1 MTTIRLGFCPT
12 MTPYAETFDQTIEEV
27 ELVPLGSA
35 SQAMSMLRSGAIE
48 ISLIGREAY
57 TRELTEKIGKRRLAG
72 GYTLVYPRKVAIPRA
87 QLAELPVK
95 TYLAPEIVA
104 KLLPTLDNVS
114 FYNTF
119 EECERAEP
127 GMPMLIDWKDF
138 KDEHQMLIPVEANGA
153 KVPAFRAPVIYYNT
167 DRVGEDAVDRF
178 QAVLKR

>member
-1 MTTIRLGFCPT
+1 
-12 MTPYAETFDQTIEEV
+12 
-27 ELVPLGSA
+27 
-35 SQAMSMLRSGAIE
+35 MLRSGAIE

-72 GYTLVYPRKVAIPRA
+72 GYTLVYPRKAAIPKA
-87 QLAELPVK
+87 QLAEIPVK
-95 TYLAPEIVA
+95 TYLDPEVVA

-138 KDEHQMLIPVEANGA
+138 KDEHQMLIPVEASGA

-167 DRVGEDAVDRF
+167 DIVNGELVDKFAAALGR
-178 QAVLKR
+178 

>member
-12 MTPYAETFDQTIEEV
+12 MTPYAETFDQKIEEV
-27 ELVPLGSA
+27 ELVPLGST
-35 SQAMSMLRSGAIE
+35 SQAMSMLRSRMIE

-57 TRELTEKIGKRRLAG
+57 TRELTEKVGKRRLAS
-72 GYTLVYPRKVAIPRA
+72 GYTLVYPRKAAIPKA
-87 QLAELPVK
+87 QLAELPAK

-104 KLLPTLDNVS
+104 KLLPTLDNVA

-119 EECERAEP
+119 EECEHAEP

-138 KDEHQMLIPVEANGA
+138 KDECQMQIPIEANGA

-167 DRVGEDAVDRF
+167 DIVNNELVDKF
-178 QAVLKR
+178 AAALGC